1 MGFQS
6 CFFLRPDTQRGP
18 DPDQRRPVASFSHDN
33 EDREPKEEHTSNKV
47 NVSVSSTSSA
57 GSTRY
62 ARIRKLVVNKLNA
75 DKDFALVCLLKLWDS
90 YCSISKQEHLM
101 EYAVKGLYTG
111 IFPSLSAVDVFLRH
125 HPSKK
130 RRDDPSFSPPV
141 PVEAKGE
148 KLRWKTPDDD
158 FVEVAED
165 VINVMYL
172 AIAATYTR
180 RSHPPRWTWET
191 TLLTGLRRVGHVT
204 RQIREVAMLV
214 CLILSAATP
223 DDKCILATVAMFEA
237 GLLDLVKLSE
247 AKTSEVER
255 LIKPT
260 GIYERRAAYLQG
272 MAKTALTDHQ
282 GHIPSCLE
290 DLLKIKGVGRKTAV
304 LMMNECFCLPEGI
317 GTDVHVTE
325 VSRALGFILEPKSVK
340 CNVDHVEG
348 SLLTWNHTPE
358 QQRMF
363 NPVVGS
369 FAQLFTKQLKSFALV
384 Y

>member
-1 MGFQS
+1 
-6 CFFLRPDTQRGP
+6 
-18 DPDQRRPVASFSHDN
+18 
-33 EDREPKEEHTSNKV
+33 
-47 NVSVSSTSSA
+47 
-57 GSTRY
+57 
-62 ARIRKLVVNKLNA
+62 
-75 DKDFALVCLLKLWDS
+75 
-90 YCSISKQEHLM
+90 
-101 EYAVKGLYTG
+101 
-111 IFPSLSAVDVFLRH
+111 
-125 HPSKK
+125 
-130 RRDDPSFSPPV
+130 
-141 PVEAKGE
+141 
-148 KLRWKTPDDD
+148 
-158 FVEVAED
+158 
-165 VINVMYL
+165 
-172 AIAATYTR
+172 
-180 RSHPPRWTWET
+180 
-191 TLLTGLRRVGHVT
+191 
-204 RQIREVAMLV
+204 MLV

-260 GIYERRAAYLQG
+260 GIHERRAAYLQG

-369 FAQLFTKQLKSFALV
+369 FAQLFTKQLKSFTEKEDNLARAVISAICSHVTHPYHVELLWFAIARCRTH
-384 Y
+384 YQERNFIGK